1 MKIRL
6 AQDAH
11 IEGYNGAEYRLHTD
25 DGKPSIYV
33 IRDNWYEATATDDNG
48 NEYLVV
54 WRIKEDFDVNENPD
68 ESDACNWDEPAEII
82 NIETGKPVTAEIE
95 W

>member
-6 AQDAH
+6 TQEAH
-11 IEGYNGAEYRLHTD
+11 IEGYKGAEYRLHTD
-25 DGKPSIYV
+25 DGSESIYV

-54 WRIKEDFDVNENPD
+54 WILREDFDVNENSD
-68 ESDACNWDEPAEII
+68 ESDACNWDEPEEII

>member
-6 AQDAH
+6 TQDAH
-11 IEGYNGAEYRLHTD
+11 IEGYSGAEYRLHTD

-33 IRDNWYEATATDDNG
+33 IRDNWYEATATDENG
-48 NEYLVV
+48 NAYRIV
-54 WRIKEDFDVNENPD
+54 WRVREDFDVNENPD
-68 ESDACNWDEPAEII
+68 ESDACDWDAPAEI
-82 NIETGKPVTAEIE
+82 NSIETGKPVKAEIE